1 MTSLFPMA
9 WMPSL
14 VTSLIQDLAMACPLA
29 QLATKICFAN
39 DSMVQLYKDHLFVNF
54 DRVFIS
60 EDLSIIM
67 KKYNLPHIQ
76 FSMTINHWR
85 HIQTAR
91 KHKLNCASKEVMEI
105 NQEDDMDTLQA
116 GHMRMTKNHI
126 YGHTV

>member
-1 MTSLFPMA
+1 
-9 WMPSL
+9 
-14 VTSLIQDLAMACPLA
+14 MACPLA
-29 QLATKICFAN
+29 QMATKICFAN

-54 DRVFIS
+54 DRAFTS

-67 KKYNLPHIQ
+67 KEYNLPHIQ

-85 HIQTAR
+85 HVQTAR
-91 KHKLNCASKEVMEI
+91 KHKLNCAVKEVMEI